1 MIKYIMS
8 KRTTERCLI
17 GIGGCIIVFILGY
30 IILNHISTMERPP
43 FGNTIYILL
52 GSALTFLSIL
62 GFILI
67 LKFMY
72 DTKKKEKRRERKRK
86 KHKLFFLKDSDRKRR
101 SSSSRIEN
109 N

>member
-8 KRTTERCLI
+8 KRVYDRCLI
-17 GIGGCIIVFILGY
+17 GIGLCILVFILGY
-30 IILNHISTMERPP
+30 IILNYISTMENPP
-43 FGNTIYILL
+43 LGNTIYILI

-72 DTKKKEKRRERKRK
+72 DTKKKEERKERKRR
-86 KHKLFFLKDSDRKRR
+86 KHKLFYLKDSQRKRK
-101 SSSSRIEN
+101 SRDAEL
-109 N
+109 